1 MQSLNSG
8 SEPNNIHQLHM
19 SKNNMLIDT
28 YKISYNIQN
37 NKPEGDQSLLR
48 RNLVSII
55 ISITM
60 KIENDSPN
68 KSNFCFTLNYCIT
81 LNDNF
86 FHQLGL
92 ILEYFS

>member
-8 SEPNNIHQLHM
+8 SEPNNIKRLHM

-48 RNLVSII
+48 RNLMSI

-60 KIENDSPN
+60 NIENDSPN
-68 KSNFCFTLNYCIT
+68 KSNRISVL
-81 LNDNF
+81 L
-86 FHQLGL
+86 
-92 ILEYFS
+92 